1 MLQISFSSW
10 ISMASSFKKTKV
22 KLELLTDADMLLMV
36 KKELE
41 EEHIMQFI
49 DMEKLITNIWKIM
62 VKVKNHHILNIG
74 M

>member
-1 MLQISFSSW
+1 
-10 ISMASSFKKTKV
+10 
-22 KLELLTDADMLLMV
+22 MLLMV

-41 EEHIMQFI
+41 EEHMQFI

>member
-10 ISMASSFKKTKV
+10 ISLASSFKKTKV
-22 KLELLTDADMLLMV
+22 KLELLTDIDMLLMV

-41 EEHIMQFI
+41 DEYIMQFI

-62 VKVKNHHILNIG
+62 IKVKNHHILNIA